1 MKLRVARQAAKF
13 EVSTGQEVNMIQ
25 QIGETAGKVWKYLS
39 EHSDVTLE
47 QISKELKLNE
57 SLTPMAIGWL
67 AREGKLVFEKDGK
80 TTKIWL
86 VAE

>member
-1 MKLRVARQAAKF
+1 M
-13 EVSTGQEVNMIQ
+13 MQ
-25 QIGETAGKVWKYLS
+25 QIGKTAGKVWKYLS
-39 EHSDVTLE
+39 EHPGVTLE
-47 QISKELKLNE
+47 QVSKELKLKE

-67 AREGKLVFEKDGK
+67 AREGKLAFEKDGK